1 MISVF
6 YHLDKNTWSHDHSES
21 RYSIGHNRLTIL
33 SSQDD
38 CSNSIQ
44 FQVKKTGT
52 HLGPI
57 IGILTN
63 EDRLPFSGNIKTFKR
78 ICKKVLTE
86 GGIPI
91 IITPTALSGN
101 SVKCY
106 TFCFKTKKWLKLF
119 SPLPDV
125 IYNRIPSVQ
134 YESNEDYKNFR
145 VRISELN
152 IPFFNESYLSKIQT
166 TSILSSNDFLKS
178 YIPKTIDLTSEKDL
192 YFYLK
197 KWKFLY
203 IKKHNSSRG
212 FGVFK
217 LSLKNDKE
225 VIIRN
230 AFHVELVKS
239 ISDCWK
245 FLSSLSEDFICQ
257 QGIVSELPDG
267 RKFDLRILAHKHEN
281 NYILSGIGVRVGTF
295 NAITTHV
302 PRGGSIITMEEL
314 PIELNFSLLQEIVTQ
329 TGIALNMDDAHF
341 YEFSMDIG
349 IQNNHYYIFE
359 INSKPMVF
367 DEIAIKEQG
376 LENLIRLFYE
386 LSNFKQ

>member
-6 YHLDKNTWSHDHSES
+6 YHLDTNTWSHDHLES
-21 RYSIGHNRLTIL
+21 KFSIGHNHLPIL
-33 SSQDD
+33 ALQDNA
-38 CSNSIQ
+38 SNSIQ
-44 FQVKKTGT
+44 FHVKKNGS

-63 EDRLPFSGNIKTFKR
+63 EERLPFSGNIKTFKR
-78 ICKKVLTE
+78 ICKKVLNN
-86 GGIPI
+86 GGIPVI
-91 IITPTALSGN
+91 LTPTAFSN
-101 SVKCY
+101 HSVTCY
-106 TFCFKTKKWLKLF
+106 TFCFKTKKWIKLF

-134 YESNEDYKNFR
+134 YEYNDDYKEFR
-145 VRISELN
+145 EKISELN

-166 TSILSSNDFLKS
+166 TAILSTNEFLKT
-178 YIPKTIDLTSEKDL
+178 YIPKTIELINEKDL
-192 YFYLK
+192 FFYLK

-217 LSLKNDKE
+217 LSLKSDNE

-245 FLSSLSEDFICQ
+245 FLSSLNEDFICQ
-257 QGIVSELPDG
+257 QGIISELPDG
-267 RKFDLRILAHKHEN
+267 RKFDLRILAHKKEN
-281 NYILSGIGVRVGTF
+281 NFILSGIGVRVGTF
-295 NAITTHV
+295 NGITTHV
-302 PRGGSIITMEEL
+302 PRGGSIISIEEL
-314 PIELNFSLLQEIVTQ
+314 PIKLNYELLQEIVRQ
-329 TGIALNMDDAHF
+329 TGIALNNKEAHF

-349 IQNNHYYIFE
+349 IQNNQYYIFE

-367 DEIAIKEQG
+367 DEISIKEQG
-376 LENLIRLFYE
+376 LENLIHLFYE

>member
-6 YHLDKNTWSHDHSES
+6 YHLDKNTWSHDHSQS
-21 RYSIGHNRLTIL
+21 RYSIGHNRLPIL
-33 SSQDD
+33 PFHDD

-44 FQVKKTGT
+44 FQVKKIGT

-78 ICKKVLTE
+78 ICKKVLTD

-91 IITPTALSGN
+91 ILTPTALSSN
-101 SVKCY
+101 SVTCY

-134 YESNEDYKNFR
+134 YESNDDYKNFR
-145 VRISELN
+145 EKISELN

-178 YIPKTIDLTSEKDL
+178 YIPKTIELTSEKDL
-192 YFYLK
+192 YFYLN

-217 LSLKNDKE
+217 LSLKSDKE

-267 RKFDLRILAHKHEN
+267 RKFDLRILAHKNEN
-281 NYILSGIGVRVGTF
+281 NYILSGVGVRVGTF
-295 NAITTHV
+295 NGITTHV
-302 PRGGSIITMEEL
+302 PRGGSIIPIEEL
-314 PIELNFSLLQEIVTQ
+314 PIELNYSLLQELVRQ
-329 TGIALNMDDAHF
+329 TGNALNMDDAHF
-341 YEFSMDIG
+341 FEFSMDIG
-349 IQNNHYYIFE
+349 IQDNHYYIFE
-359 INSKPMVF
+359 INSKPMAF

>member
-1 MISVF
+1 M
-6 YHLDKNTWSHDHSES
+6 
-21 RYSIGHNRLTIL
+21 
-33 SSQDD
+33 
-38 CSNSIQ
+38 
-44 FQVKKTGT
+44 
-52 HLGPI
+52 
-57 IGILTN
+57 
-63 EDRLPFSGNIKTFKR
+63 
-78 ICKKVLTE
+78 
-86 GGIPI
+86 
-91 IITPTALSGN
+91 
-101 SVKCY
+101 
-106 TFCFKTKKWLKLF
+106 
-119 SPLPDV
+119 
-125 IYNRIPSVQ
+125 
-134 YESNEDYKNFR
+134 
-145 VRISELN
+145 
-152 IPFFNESYLSKIQT
+152 
-166 TSILSSNDFLKS
+166 
-178 YIPKTIDLTSEKDL
+178 
-192 YFYLK
+192 
-197 KWKFLY
+197 
-203 IKKHNSSRG
+203 
-212 FGVFK
+212 FK

-376 LENLIRLFYE
+376 LENLIRLFYV

>member
-21 RYSIGHNRLTIL
+21 KFSIGHNRLPIL
-33 SSQDD
+33 PSQEDR
-38 CSNSIQ
+38 SKSIQ
-44 FQVKKTGT
+44 FQVKKNGT

-91 IITPTALSGN
+91 ILTPTAFSGN

-106 TFCFKTKKWLKLF
+106 TYCFKTKKWLKLF

-134 YESNEDYKNFR
+134 YESNNDYKNFR
-145 VRISELN
+145 EKISELN

-166 TSILSSNDFLKS
+166 TTILSSNDFLKS
-178 YIPKTIDLTSEKDL
+178 YIPKSIDLASEKEL
-192 YFYLK
+192 YYYLK
-197 KWKFLY
+197 RWKFLY
-203 IKKHNSSRG
+203 VKKHNSSRG

-217 LSLKNDKE
+217 LTLKNDKE

-245 FLSSLSEDFICQ
+245 FLSTLSEDFICQ

-302 PRGGSIITMEEL
+302 PRGGSIIAIEDL
-314 PIELNFSLLQEIVTQ
+314 PIELNYSLIHELVKQ
-329 TGIALNMDDAHF
+329 TGIALNKDDAHF

-386 LSNFKQ
+386 LSNF

>member
-33 SSQDD
+33 PSQDD

-329 TGIALNMDDAHF
+329 TGIALNVDDAHF

-367 DEIAIKEQG
+367 DEITIKEQG

>member
-33 SSQDD
+33 PSQDD

-329 TGIALNMDDAHF
+329 TGIALNVDDAHF

>member
-6 YHLDKNTWSHDHSES
+6 YHLETNTWSHDDIES
-21 RYSIGHNRLTIL
+21 RCSIGHNQLPIL
-33 SSQDD
+33 PFQDD
-38 CSNSIQ
+38 ASNTIQ
-44 FQVKKTGT
+44 FQVKKAGI

-57 IGILTN
+57 VGILTN

-78 ICKKVLTE
+78 ICKKVLSK

-91 IITPTALSGN
+91 ILTPAALSN
-101 SVKCY
+101 HSIKCY
-106 TFCFKTKKWLKLF
+106 TFCFKSKKWVKLF

-134 YESNEDYKNFR
+134 YESNDDYKEFR
-145 VRISELN
+145 EKISALN

-166 TSILSSNDFLKS
+166 TSILSTNDFLKS
-178 YIPKTIDLTSEKDL
+178 YIPKTIELTSEKDL
-192 YFYLK
+192 SFYLK

-217 LSLKNDKE
+217 LSLKSDNT

-239 ISDCWK
+239 INDCWK
-245 FLSSLSEDFICQ
+245 FLNSLNEDFICQ

-267 RKFDLRILAHKHEN
+267 RKFDLRILAHKKEN
-281 NYILSGIGVRVGTF
+281 NFILSGIGVRVGTF
-295 NAITTHV
+295 NGITTHV
-302 PRGGSIITMEEL
+302 PRGGTIIGIEEL
-314 PIELNFSLLQEIVTQ
+314 PLELNFSLLQEIVKQ
-329 TGIALNMDDAHF
+329 TGIALNKDDAHF
-341 YEFSMDIG
+341 FEFSMDIG
-349 IQNNHYYIFE
+349 IQNEHYYIFE

-376 LENLIRLFYE
+376 LENLIHLFYE
-386 LSNFKQ
+386 LSNFNH